1 MSFLKHVRTL
11 VVPGVNT
18 NVLRGWAKG
27 RFLKGW
33 RRFMRNPSSDN
44 AQVLLRLWGD
54 DCVCCSGLR
63 AHVTWAVHSVSPLLE
78 HILPEG
84 SDVSVSSISHS
95 TCN

>member
-44 AQVLLRLWGD
+44 AQVLLRYGVTIAYAAVG
-54 DCVCCSGLR
+54 CVLM
-63 AHVTWAVHSVSPLLE
+63 
-78 HILPEG
+78 
-84 SDVSVSSISHS
+84 
-95 TCN
+95 